1 MCVLHTKIF
10 NIFLNIF
17 ADFVIL
23 TLLGFSFNG
32 SKNIFQ
38 EPFNG
43 FLACNGFY

>member
-17 ADFVIL
+17 ADFVIF
-23 TLLGFSFNG
+23 TLLGFSVND

-43 FLACNGFY
+43 SLACNGFY